1 MRKRLLPLIPLVTAL
16 APCCIAQE
24 EVAPREPW
32 GLVECI
38 EYALANSPRLKA
50 EGHRLSAAGET
61 VREADSADDIKVDL
75 DAAAAVQG
83 PALNLNIPE
92 VGPVVVRPPRQGSVA
107 VQAALPIDISGQYR
121 YIRRAARYS
130 ERAQR
135 EQYRQAMQQLL
146 LEVIDGY
153 YGVLMG
159 ESAVRAAEATVSEAE
174 EGLRV
179 ARSLRDAGAATDL
192 EVTFAEADLASRM
205 EDLAKAQ
212 GGVADGRAH
221 LAALIG
227 LRADGCPELRDDAL
241 SLEASLEFEQAR
253 ALALDER
260 PEIRALSW
268 MAMSL
273 GASAEAVHRSTRPR
287 LSLGAL
293 AQAVSPTTAFTP
305 GANWQLGLSFS
316 WPISDGGAADAREAR
331 ERENRD
337 AVLRDLEDVRLLT
350 EVQVHAAGTRLEVLT
365 QRIAAGRATLSSA
378 DAALE
383 RIQARELAGA
393 ARPLD
398 VLKARAARA
407 GASAALDRDLYER
420 SIALAEWARALGVI
434 DKLIVPETALE
445 PEIGDAR

>member
-1 MRKRLLPLIPLVTAL
+1 MGTD
-16 APCCIAQE
+16 
-24 EVAPREPW
+24 
-32 GLVECI
+32 
-38 EYALANSPRLKA
+38 
-50 EGHRLSAAGET
+50 AGET
-61 VREADSADDIKVDL
+61 VRQADSAEDLKLGL
-75 DAAAAVQG
+75 DAAAAVQR
-83 PALNLNIPE
+83 PALNLNIPN
-92 VGPVVVRPPRQGSVA
+92 VGPVVVRPPRQGSVS

-159 ESAVRAAEATVSEAE
+159 ESTVRAAEAAALEAE

-192 EVTFAEADLASRM
+192 EVTLAEAGLASRI

-212 GGVADGRAH
+212 GAVADGRAH

-227 LRADGCPELRDDAL
+227 LRTDECPELRDDAL
-241 SLEASLEFEQAR
+241 SLEVSLEFEQAR

-268 MAMSL
+268 LALSL
-273 GASAEAVHRSTRPR
+273 GASADAVHRSTRPS

-293 AQAVSPTTAFTP
+293 AQAVNPTTAFTSDT
-305 GANWQLGLSFS
+305 NWQLGLSFS

-331 ERENRD
+331 EREYRD

-383 RIQARELAGA
+383 RIQAQESAGA

-445 PEIGDAR
+445 PERGYALLNDHQYQSWCL